1 MSFDEKTLIHIRVH
15 LPVTY
20 SPNFKNSTKRLSA
33 SLQRV
38 FTVMTR
44 LPNRWLCRLPI
55 VISSWHP
62 SLHPLLVP

>member
-15 LPVTY
+15 LPVTH

-38 FTVMTR
+38 LYGYDVTTKYVAMPVTH
-44 LPNRWLCRLPI
+44 
-55 VISSWHP
+55 SD
-62 SLHPLLVP
+62 